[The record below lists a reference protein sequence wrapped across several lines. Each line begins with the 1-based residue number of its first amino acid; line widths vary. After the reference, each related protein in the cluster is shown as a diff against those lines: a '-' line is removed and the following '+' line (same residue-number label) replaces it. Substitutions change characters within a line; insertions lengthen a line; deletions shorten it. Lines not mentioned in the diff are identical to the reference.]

1 MRGSSFRLGAGRFV
15 PRANPCKLAL
25 IVAVVLSS
33 GCGGGG
39 KEEAAVQIVRGTG
52 YRFEAPAGWT
62 IVRSG
67 RQVQAAEGGKSLALV
82 AVSRFPLLRPAGP
95 KLGAKVVKELDRI
108 ATGIAAQQHGSIAS
122 SETTEVAG
130 VEARRYD
137 IAYEARGKALVE
149 RLVFVLRGK
158 TEYLLLCRYEQRGD
172 TEPCDELTRS
182 FRLT

>member
-1 MRGSSFRLGAGRFV
+1 MRGSSFRLGSGRFV
-15 PRANPCKLAL
+15 PRANPCKLAV
-25 IVAVVLSS
+25 IVAAVVVS

-39 KEEAAVQIVRGTG
+39 KDAAAVQVVRGTG
-52 YRFEAPAGWT
+52 YRFEAPASWT
-62 IVRSG
+62 VVRSG

-95 KLGAKVVKELDRI
+95 KLGAKVVQELDRI
-108 ATGIAAQQHGSIAS
+108 ATGIAAQQHGSIS
-122 SETTEVAG
+122 SFETTEVAG

-149 RLVFVLRGK
+149 RLVFVLRRK
-158 TEYLLLCRYEQRGD
+158 TEYLLLCRYAQRGD
-172 TEPCDELTRS
+172 TEPCDELLRT